1 MPIAS
6 FKIDRGR
13 VIRNEVKRQELSRT
27 AIVASLGKPEHYPS
41 RILDI
46 DGTEIDGG
54 GSIDY
59 RFLVRRFFDSGV
71 DVIRLNL
78 SHLSIDELR
87 THFPVIKDE
96 MLKCEGYG
104 EGRKRIALLADLPGP
119 KIRFHLLPE
128 TKLNVN
134 QKFTVHFTKQIATD
148 NSAAVYIGDDNH
160 PLKVAL
166 EVLDNKMESLDVH
179 QDDDHEKGHR
189 LYENTLGGT
198 LRDFGDGGS
207 FENLL
212 DVIDNATNSEAG
224 LRVVIGDG
232 EVELRAVKHGLDRK
246 RECLECEVVSVHNQR
261 LKPKAGFTL
270 RGVNI
275 DIPSLTDEDK
285 ELLRTLIELDYF
297 SDGPGRVEPVV
308 AFIAVSFA
316 QTAYDISLTKK
327 FIEDELRPLLKGVP
341 EEELNQHVPSIIAK
355 IETVKGYEN
364 RKYILDVADGI
375 MVARGDLGLQMN
387 IEKVPAAQKRLIQLC
402 NKRGKP
408 VITAT
413 QLLKSMTTA
422 LEPTR
427 AESTDVFNAVN
438 DGSDAV
444 MMSEETSTGRHPFQA
459 IKKMISIGIEAERYH
474 EYRGIRDVGLQR
486 AKVLARIEGFL
497 RNNLDNMRKNEER
510 FKDILALLERECAK
524 LKTCVDE
531 RSRQRL
537 EVLRWQQEMYRDK
550 WNKTMNQLNTDLIT
564 EAACKMSAR
573 EGIRCIIAAS
583 TSGRTVRM
591 ISRLRPGVTIVGATH
606 DPINTRK
613 VILSYGTLPVCIPLV
628 SEERGTEGVFE
639 DCEQVIRDDPFL
651 SQHLMAGSPISVVFT
666 AGMPLRR
673 PGTTNLIQV
682 RELRRVRQQR
692 GPSGGSLSVW

>member
-1 MPIAS
+1 MPTDS
-6 FKIDRGR
+6 FKILNGR
-13 VIRNEVKRQELSRT
+13 VIRYEGKRQALART
-27 AIVASLGKPEHYPS
+27 AIVASIGKPEHYPE

-46 DGTEIDGG
+46 DGNEIDGG

-59 RFLVRRFFDSGV
+59 RFLVRRFFESGV
-71 DVIRLNL
+71 DLIRLNL
-78 SHLSIDELR
+78 SHLSINELR

-96 MLKCEGYG
+96 LLKCEGSG
-104 EGRKRIALLADLPGP
+104 EGRKRIAVLADLPGP
-119 KIRFHLLPE
+119 KIRFHLKPD
-128 TKLNVN
+128 TKLTVN
-134 QKFTVHFTKQIATD
+134 QEFTVHFTEQVPTE
-148 NSAAVYIGDDNH
+148 NSATVYIGDD
-160 PLKVAL
+160 PLKLAL
-166 EVLDNKMESLDVH
+166 ELLDKQTESLDIH
-179 QDDDHEKGHR
+179 PDDDHDEGR
-189 LYENTLGGT
+189 QLYENTLGGT

-212 DVIDNATNSEAG
+212 DVIDSAANSDAG

-232 EVELRAVKHGLDRK
+232 EVELKALRNGLDRK
-246 RECLECEVVSVHNQR
+246 AASLQCKVVSVHSQK

-275 DIPSLTDEDK
+275 DIPSFTDDDQQILK
-285 ELLRTLIELDYF
+285 TLLELDYAT
-297 SDGPGRVEPVV
+297 SGSNLVEPVI
-308 AFIAVSFA
+308 AFIAISFA
-316 QTAYDISLTKK
+316 QTAHDISLTKK
-327 FIEDELRPLLKGVP
+327 YVEDCLRRLLKGVA
-341 EEELNQHVPSIIAK
+341 EEEVSQRVPSLIAK
-355 IETVKGYEN
+355 IETEKGYEN

-375 MVARGDLGLQMN
+375 MVARGDLGLQMK

-413 QLLKSMTTA
+413 QLLKSMTTT

-427 AESTDVFNAVN
+427 AEATDVFNAVN

-474 EYRGIRDVGLQR
+474 EYRGIKDVGLRR

-497 RNNLDNMRKNEER
+497 RDNLDSIRKNEER
-510 FKDILALLERECAK
+510 FKRILALLERETAK
-524 LKTCVDE
+524 LKTRVDE
-531 RSRQRL
+531 KSQQRL
-537 EVLRWQQEMYRDK
+537 GVLRWQQEMYSDK

-591 ISRLRPGVTIVGATH
+591 ISRLRPGVTIAGAAH

-613 VILSYGTLPVCIPLV
+613 LNLSYGTLPVCIPLV

-639 DCEQVIRDDPFL
+639 DAEEVIRKDPFL
-651 SQHLMAGSPISVVFT
+651 SLHLLTSDSVPVVFT

-682 RELRRVRQQR
+682 RELRRVAKQKQTAT
-692 GPSGGSLSVW
+692 GSLSVW